1 VFLNHSTAA
10 SAASAAWGDQ
20 ADRDGIEE
28 LPARQPVMLDHDS
41 LAQERH
47 DGQAAAED
55 KCAGL
60 EEEQSQRSQNAGGC
74 RALDPGHPPSAKG
87 RDRVHRCFAE
97 KGRRLLH

>member
-1 VFLNHSTAA
+1 LNHSTAA

-55 KCAGL
+55 EGTRL
-60 EEEQSQRSQNAGGC
+60 EDEQAEGDQRARTRRSDGQQPGRPGQHWQQQ
-74 RALDPGHPPSAKG
+74 RAAAVPG
-87 RDRVHRCFAE
+87 
-97 KGRRLLH
+97 